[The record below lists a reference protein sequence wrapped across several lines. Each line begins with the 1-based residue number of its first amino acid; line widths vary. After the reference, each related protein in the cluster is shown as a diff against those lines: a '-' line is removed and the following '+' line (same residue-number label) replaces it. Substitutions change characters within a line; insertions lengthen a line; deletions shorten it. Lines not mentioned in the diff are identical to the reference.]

1 MYIATKNYSEKDFL
15 DMILKNKDNIRE
27 QFLERNEKMEISLA
41 QKHEINALFYQEVN
55 PELRFQHYNKNTL
68 FRLETISKNVL
79 IAKDTPSYL
88 KLTNLKNSLFEYHEK
103 TKSWYFI
110 LNDTRYKIY
119 TDFFH
124 EFDSKDE
131 EKKIISKH
139 KQIIPIF
146 IIEKE
151 SETTF

>member
-1 MYIATKNYSEKDFL
+1 MYIATKNYSEKEFL

-41 QKHEINALFYQEVN
+41 QKHELNALFYQEIN
-55 PELRFQHYNKNTL
+55 PELRFQYYNKNTL
-68 FRLETISKNVL
+68 FRLETVSKNIL
-79 IAKDTPSYL
+79 IAKDTPSYI
-88 KLTNLKNSLFEYHEK
+88 KLTNTKNSLFEYNDK
-103 TKSWYFI
+103 NKSWYFL

-124 EFDSKDE
+124 EFNSKEE
-131 EKKIISKH
+131 EKLISSKT

-151 SETTF
+151 SEASF